1 MKVRNIFTVAMAG
14 AIALTLAA
22 CGMGSGSSDHKVSI
36 EGYRRVV
43 DCDENPA
50 VSISLVVTNDS
61 EDTWSMVNGLS
72 VEVCQNGGGCPQT
85 DCPGTDSDAVMAD
98 LKAGESRE
106 IALGFE
112 VSSFD
117 DIEVQVYEHDGAE
130 KTLLAEKT
138 FSVK

>member
-1 MKVRNIFTVAMAG
+1 MKVRNIITVALAG
-14 AIALTLAA
+14 VLALTLAA
-22 CGMGSGSSDHKVSI
+22 CGAGSGSSDRKASI
-36 EGYRRVV
+36 EGDRRVV

-50 VSISLVVTNDS
+50 VSVSLVVTNNS
-61 EDTWSMVNGLS
+61 EDTWSMVNGLG

-85 DCPGTDSDAVMAD
+85 DCPGTDSDAVMSD

-106 IALGFE
+106 IALAFE
-112 VSSFD
+112 VSGFD
-117 DIEVQVYEHDGAE
+117 DIEVQVYEHNGAE